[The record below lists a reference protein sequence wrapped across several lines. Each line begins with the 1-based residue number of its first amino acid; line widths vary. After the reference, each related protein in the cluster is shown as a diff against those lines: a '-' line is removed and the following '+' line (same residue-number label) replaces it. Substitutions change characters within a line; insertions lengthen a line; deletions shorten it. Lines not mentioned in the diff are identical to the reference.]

1 MCPIRHVSQHP
12 GDSDY
17 TRLGVVIS
25 DSKQE
30 YTGADQLTPAV
41 LMVLSTRQCDDTSL
55 PLTHTYKLSC
65 IVLNIVR
72 NWILLFIL
80 YWTSRHHILH
90 GAGGGPLLEIIK
102 VNNSGNCPHLF
113 VWRSAVRNTH
123 RGGGGG
129 DFGRENFSTTLHQQW
144 SHLDRTAPWVK
155 YNIATA
161 LLCNIFYYPLNR
173 DK

>member
-1 MCPIRHVSQHP
+1 MCPIHHVSQHP

-17 TRLGVVIS
+17 TRLGAVIS
-25 DSKQE
+25 DSKQGI
-30 YTGADQLTPAV
+30 YRSWSA
-41 LMVLSTRQCDDTSL
+41 DTSSINGPLHPTMWWHL
-55 PLTHTYKLSC
+55 PRTHTCKLTC

-129 DFGRENFSTTLHQQW
+129 DFGRENFSTTLPQQW